1 LAETLLSERNE
12 IASWRKRSF
21 LKGIKSPVGG
31 NAPFGKEQNRQLAE
45 TLLSERNK
53 IASWRKINN
62 LLKKY
67 KLWQHF

>member
-1 LAETLLSERNE
+1 M
-12 IASWRKRSF
+12 
-21 LKGIKSPVGG
+21 KSPAGG

-62 LLKKY
+62 LFKKY